1 MRTDL
6 KLTARSYA
14 TRLDSAADV
23 DPDLEASMAR
33 MLGHIWWSTMISW
46 ANGMGDMAWVREE
59 LAEAA
64 GLLTGSLD

>member
-1 MRTDL
+1 MRP
-6 KLTARSYA
+6 AFP
-14 TRLDSAADV
+14 ADV
-23 DPDLEASMAR
+23 DPALEASMAR

-46 ANGMGDMAWVREE
+46 SNGMGDMTWVSQE